1 LSRMD
6 SRAGIRSTR
15 WSGVDGLEPQP
26 GTRSCGPS
34 GPGFLSASGL
44 ATVPVM
50 TSPVLLCT
58 DGSHHALQALS
69 AGLELIGRNHDLVLV
84 TVMDTPEEASLVG
97 GGHAGPDMTPEEFD
111 DQVVRV
117 REAADY
123 AIEEAQS
130 ELLLVG
136 AKVYVLSGHP
146 GEEIC
151 QLATELSARAIVL
164 GSRGRGGLTRLLL
177 GSISDHVVRHAP
189 CSVVV
194 TKS

>member
-1 LSRMD
+1 
-6 SRAGIRSTR
+6 
-15 WSGVDGLEPQP
+15 
-26 GTRSCGPS
+26 
-34 GPGFLSASGL
+34 
-44 ATVPVM
+44 M

-69 AGLELIGRNHDLVLV
+69 AGLDLIGRDHDLVLV
-84 TVMDTPEEASLVG
+84 TVVDRPEEVSLVSG
-97 GGHAGPDMTPEEFD
+97 QVGTDMTVEEYD
-111 DQVVRV
+111 DQVVRA
-117 REAADY
+117 REAANY

-151 QLATELSARAIVL
+151 QLAAELSARAVVL
-164 GSRGRGGLTRLLL
+164 GSRGRGGLKRLLL

-194 TKS
+194 TNT

>member
-1 LSRMD
+1 
-6 SRAGIRSTR
+6 
-15 WSGVDGLEPQP
+15 
-26 GTRSCGPS
+26 
-34 GPGFLSASGL
+34 
-44 ATVPVM
+44 M

-69 AGLELIGRNHDLVLV
+69 AGLELVGRNHDLVLV
-84 TVMDTPEEASLVG
+84 TVMDAPEEASLVG
-97 GGHAGPDMTPEEFD
+97 GGHAGPDMTPDEYD
-111 DQVVRV
+111 DQVVRA

-123 AIEEAQS
+123 AIEEAES

-136 AKVYVLSGHP
+136 AKVFVLSGHP

-151 QLATELSARAIVL
+151 QLASELSARAVVL

-177 GSISDHVVRHAP
+177 GSISDYVVRHAP

>member
-1 LSRMD
+1 
-6 SRAGIRSTR
+6 
-15 WSGVDGLEPQP
+15 V
-26 GTRSCGPS
+26 
-34 GPGFLSASGL
+34 
-44 ATVPVM
+44 ATVPLM

-69 AGLELIGRNHDLVLV
+69 AGLDLIGRDHDLVLV
-84 TVMDTPEEASLVG
+84 TVVDRPEEVSLVG
-97 GGHAGPDMTPEEFD
+97 SGHVGPDMTLEEFD
-111 DQVVRV
+111 DQVVRA
-117 REAADY
+117 REAANY

-130 ELLLVG
+130 ELLLIG

-151 QLATELSARAIVL
+151 QLAAELSARAVVL
-164 GSRGRGGLTRLLL
+164 GSRGRGGLKRLLL

-194 TKS
+194 TKT